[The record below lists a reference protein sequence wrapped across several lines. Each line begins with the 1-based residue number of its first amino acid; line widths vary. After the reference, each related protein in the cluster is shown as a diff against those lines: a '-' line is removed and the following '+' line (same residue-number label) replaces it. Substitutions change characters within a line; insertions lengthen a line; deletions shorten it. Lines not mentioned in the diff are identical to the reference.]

1 MPYKPMPSKPVQ
13 GGPWKDMGVAT
24 YDNVNF
30 AARYQAQNWGR

>member
-1 MPYKPMPSKPVQ
+1 MPYKPMPSEPVQ
-13 GGPWKDMGVAT
+13 GGPWKDMGDAT